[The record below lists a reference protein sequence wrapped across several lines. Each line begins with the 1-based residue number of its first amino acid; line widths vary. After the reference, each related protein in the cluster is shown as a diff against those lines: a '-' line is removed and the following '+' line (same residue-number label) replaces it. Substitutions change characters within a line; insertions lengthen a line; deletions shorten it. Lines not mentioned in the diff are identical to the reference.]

1 MKKFIYSLFVLACAV
16 MAFSSCEDVPAPYN
30 MPQEVIDEIAEPSG
44 SGTAED
50 PYNAAAANQL
60 GESLEADANS
70 ETVYIKGIVTR
81 FDRDGV
87 NPEYGNATFYISEDG
102 TTNNEFYVFHCY
114 GLGGER
120 FTSEDELKVGDEVI
134 VCGQITN
141 FMGNTVELDQGG
153 YIYSLNGTV
162 VPKDDQSTAEPEG
175 EGTLESPYNVAKAQ
189 EVIANGAPDEEVY
202 VKGKVSEIRGLN
214 TQYGSLTYYIS
225 DDGTTT
231 GQLYVYGGLYL
242 NGEKFSSE
250 DQLKVGDEVVIR
262 GKLVLYGSTPEIN
275 TNSVLI
281 SINGQ
286 TGTVAGDGTEANPYS
301 ASQALDLIK
310 SEQFDADAKY
320 YVKGIISKV
329 EKFDDRYNSITYYI
343 SDDGSSTNELQIYSG
358 KSFNGEDFSSIN
370 DLKVGDEVVVLGKF
384 KLFNGTPE
392 VDKSSE
398 IISLNGQ
405 TGEGGSTGGS
415 GVTISGNTVT
425 LTNGAVTAGSETATL
440 NVADLTGLS
449 YGDVLTTLTMSDG
462 SVITFSKNGGN
473 NDPKYYDTKGNIDLR
488 IYALNTVH
496 FSCKKPIAKIVI
508 TCSANDR
515 TGNEM
520 ATVTFSGNE
529 ATYTNDWTTNSGGTQ
544 LRITN
549 IVVTYAK

>member
-1 MKKFIYSLFVLACAV
+1 MKKFIYSLFVLAIAA
-16 MAFSSCEDVPAPYN
+16 MTFSGCEDVPAPYN

-310 SEQFDADAKY
+310 SEQFDKDSKY

-370 DLKVGDEVVVLGKF
+370 DLKVGDEVVVLGEF

-392 VDKSSE
+392 VNMNSE
-398 IISLNGQ
+398 IVSLNGQ
-405 TGEGGSTGGS
+405 TGEGGSTGGDAITVS
-415 GVTISGNTVT
+415 GETLT
-425 LTNGAVTAGSETATL
+425 LTNTSVTAGSETATL
-440 NVADLTGLS
+440 NVAGIAGLKR
-449 YGDVLTTLTMSDG
+449 GDKPSSLTMSDG
-462 SVITFSKNGGN
+462 SVITFDANGETNAPAYYETDMRVYKN
-473 NDPKYYDTKGNIDLR
+473 NIMR
-488 IYALNTVH
+488 
-496 FSCKKPIAKIVI
+496 FSCKKTIAKIVI
-508 TCSANDR
+508 TCSGDDR
-515 TGNEM
+515 VGNKT
-520 ATVTFSGNE
+520 ATVSFNGNE
-529 ATYTNDWTTNSGGTQ
+529 AEYNNVFTEDKGGGVQ

>member
-30 MPQEVIDEIAEPSG
+30 MPQEVIDEIVEPSG

-70 ETVYIKGIVTR
+70 ETVYVKGIVSRIDEVET
-81 FDRDGV
+81 
-87 NPEYGNATFYISEDG
+87 EKYGNAIFYISEDG
-102 TTNNEFYVFHCY
+102 TTNNQFYVFHCY
-114 GLGGER
+114 GLGGEK
-120 FTSEDELKVGDEVI
+120 FTSKDELKVGDEVI

-141 FMGNTVELDQGG
+141 FKGNTVELAQGG

-162 VPKDDQSTAEPEG
+162 VSKGESGEG
-175 EGTLESPYNVAKAQ
+175 EGTLESPYNVAKALSL
-189 EVIANGAPDEEVY
+189 ISSGANDPDAEVY
-202 VKGKVSEIRGLN
+202 IKGKVSQIDGLN
-214 TQYGSLTYYIS
+214 PQYSSLTYYIS
-225 DDGTTT
+225 DDGSTT
-231 GQLYVYGGLYL
+231 GQLQVYGGLYL
-242 NGEKFSSE
+242 NGEGFTSE

-262 GKLVLYGSTPEIN
+262 GKLTKHYDTPEVG

-301 ASQALDLIK
+301 ASQALELIK
-310 SEQFDADAKY
+310 AEQFESGTKY

-329 EKFDDRYNSITYYI
+329 EKFDDRYSSITYYI

-358 KSFNGEDFSSIN
+358 KSFNGEGFSSIN
-370 DLKVGDEVVVLGKF
+370 DLKVGDEVVVLGEF

-415 GVTISGNTVT
+415 GVTISGDVVT
-425 LTNGAVTAGSETATL
+425 LTNSAVTAGTETATL
-440 NVADLTGLS
+440 NVADITDLKK
-449 YGDVLTTLTMSDG
+449 GDKPSSLTMSDG
-462 SVITFSKNGGN
+462 SVITFDANGETNGPAYYVTDMRVYKN
-473 NDPKYYDTKGNIDLR
+473 NIMR
-488 IYALNTVH
+488 
-496 FSCKKPIAKIVI
+496 FSCKKTIAKIVI
-508 TCSANDR
+508 TCSGDDR
-515 TGNEM
+515 VGNET
-520 ATVTFSGNE
+520 ATVSFNGSE
-529 ATYTNDWTTNSGGTQ
+529 AEYNNVFTEDKGGGVQ

>member
-30 MPQEVIDEIAEPSG
+30 LPQEIIDGGGGETTADPM
-44 SGTAED
+44 GTGTETD
-50 PYNAAAANQL
+50 PYNVAAANQVGAAL
-60 GESLEADANS
+60 SAGEST
-70 ETVYIKGIVTR
+70 ETVYIRGIVSR
-81 FDRDGV
+81 IDEIDPSF
-87 NPEYGNATFYISEDG
+87 GNATYCISDDG
-102 TTNNEFYVFHCY
+102 TPNNQFLVYRGY
-114 GLGGER
+114 SLGGEK
-120 FTSEDELKVGDEVI
+120 FTSVDELKVGDEVI
-134 VCGQITN
+134 VKGTITN
-141 FMGNTVELDQGG
+141 YNGTIELNQRNE
-153 YIYSLNGTV
+153 IYSLNGVIAGGETG
-162 VPKDDQSTAEPEG
+162 EG
-175 EGTLESPYNVAKAQ
+175 DGTLESPYNVAKALSL
-189 EVIANGAPDEEVY
+189 ISSGANDPDAEVY
-202 VKGKVSEIRGLN
+202 IKGKVSAIEEISTDFGN
-214 TQYGSLTYYIS
+214 ATYSIS

-231 GQLYVYGGLYL
+231 TQLEVYRGYYL
-242 NGEKFSSE
+242 NGAKFTSE
-250 DQLKVGDEVVIR
+250 DQLKIGDEVVIL
-262 GKLVLYGSTPEIN
+262 GKLTKFYDNLQVDTGSSI
-275 TNSVLI
+275 V

-286 TGTVAGDGTEANPYS
+286 GGTVAGDGTEANPYS
-301 ASQALDLIK
+301 ASQALELIK
-310 SEQFDADAKY
+310 AEQFESGTKY

-329 EKFDDRYNSITYYI
+329 EKFDDRYSSITYYI

-358 KSFNGEDFSSIN
+358 YSFNGEGFSSIN

-549 IVVTYAK
+549 IEVTYAK

>member
-30 MPQEVIDEIAEPSG
+30 MPQEVIDEIVEPSG

-70 ETVYIKGIVTR
+70 ETVYVKGIVSRIDEVET
-81 FDRDGV
+81 
-87 NPEYGNATFYISEDG
+87 EQYGNAIFYISEDG
-102 TTNNEFYVFHCY
+102 TTNNQFYVFHCY

-141 FMGNTVELDQGG
+141 FKGNTVELAQGG

-162 VPKDDQSTAEPEG
+162 VSKGESGEG
-175 EGTLESPYNVAKAQ
+175 EGTLESPYNVAKALSL
-189 EVIANGAPDEEVY
+189 ISSGANDPDAEVY
-202 VKGKVSEIRGLN
+202 IKGKVSQIDGLN
-214 TQYGSLTYYIS
+214 PQYSSLTYYIS
-225 DDGTTT
+225 DDGSTT
-231 GQLYVYGGLYL
+231 GQLQVYGGLYL
-242 NGEKFSSE
+242 NGEGFTSE

-262 GKLVLYGSTPEIN
+262 GKLTKHYDTPEVG

-286 TGTVAGDGTEANPYS
+286 AGTVAGDGTEANPYS

-310 SEQFDADAKY
+310 SEQFDKDSKY

-329 EKFDDRYNSITYYI
+329 EKFDDRYSSITYYI

-370 DLKVGDEVVVLGKF
+370 DLKVGDEVVVLGEF

-392 VDKSSE
+392 VNMNSE
-398 IISLNGQ
+398 IVSLNGQ

-415 GVTISGNTVT
+415 GVTISDNMLT
-425 LTNGAVTAGSETATL
+425 LTNSAVTAGTETATL
-440 NVADLTGLS
+440 NVAGITGLKR
-449 YGDVLTTLTMSDG
+449 GDKPSSLTMSDG
-462 SVITFSKNGGN
+462 SVITFDANGETNAPAYYETDMRVYKN
-473 NDPKYYDTKGNIDLR
+473 NIMR
-488 IYALNTVH
+488 
-496 FSCKKPIAKIVI
+496 FSCKKTIAKIVI
-508 TCSANDR
+508 TCSADDR
-515 TGNEM
+515 VGNKT
-520 ATVTFSGNE
+520 ATVSFNGNE
-529 ATYTNDWTTNSGGTQ
+529 AEYNNVFTEDKGGGVQ

>member
-30 MPQEVIDEIAEPSG
+30 MPQEVIDEIVEPSG

-286 TGTVAGDGTEANPYS
+286 GGTVAGDGTEANPYS
-301 ASQALDLIK
+301 ASQALELIK
-310 SEQFDADAKY
+310 AEQFESGTKY

-329 EKFDDRYNSITYYI
+329 EKFDDRYSSITYYI

-370 DLKVGDEVVVLGKF
+370 DLKVGDEVVVLGEF

-415 GVTISGNTVT
+415 GVTISGDIVT
-425 LTNGAVTAGSETATL
+425 LTNSAVTAGTETATL
-440 NVADLTGLS
+440 NVADITDLKK
-449 YGDVLTTLTMSDG
+449 GDKPSSLTMSDG
-462 SVITFSKNGGN
+462 SVITFDANGETNGPAYYVTDMRVYKN
-473 NDPKYYDTKGNIDLR
+473 NIMR
-488 IYALNTVH
+488 
-496 FSCKKPIAKIVI
+496 FSCKKTIAKIVI
-508 TCSANDR
+508 TCSGDDR
-515 TGNEM
+515 VGNET
-520 ATVTFSGNE
+520 ATVSFNGNE
-529 ATYTNDWTTNSGGTQ
+529 AEYNNVFTEDKGGGVQ

>member
-50 PYNAAAANQL
+50 PYNAVAANQL
-60 GESLEADANS
+60 GESLEADAKS
-70 ETVYIKGIVTR
+70 ETVYVKGIVSRIDEVET
-81 FDRDGV
+81 
-87 NPEYGNATFYISEDG
+87 EKYGNAIFYISEDG
-102 TTNNEFYVFHCY
+102 TTNNQFYVFHCY
-114 GLGGER
+114 GLGGEK
-120 FTSEDELKVGDEVI
+120 FTSKDELKVGDEVI

-141 FMGNTVELDQGG
+141 FKGNTVELAQGG

-162 VPKDDQSTAEPEG
+162 VSKG
-175 EGTLESPYNVAKAQ
+175 ES
-189 EVIANGAPDEEVY
+189 
-202 VKGKVSEIRGLN
+202 
-214 TQYGSLTYYIS
+214 
-225 DDGTTT
+225 
-231 GQLYVYGGLYL
+231 
-242 NGEKFSSE
+242 GE
-250 DQLKVGDEVVIR
+250 
-262 GKLVLYGSTPEIN
+262 
-275 TNSVLI
+275 
-281 SINGQ
+281 
-286 TGTVAGDGTEANPYS
+286 GDGTEANPYS

-370 DLKVGDEVVVLGKF
+370 DLKVGDEVVVLGEF

-392 VDKSSE
+392 VNMNSE
-398 IISLNGQ
+398 IVSLNGQ

-415 GVTISGNTVT
+415 GVTISDNMLT
-425 LTNGAVTAGSETATL
+425 LTNSAVTAGTETATL
-440 NVADLTGLS
+440 NVADITDLKK
-449 YGDVLTTLTMSDG
+449 GDKPSSLTMSDG
-462 SVITFSKNGGN
+462 SVITFDANGETNGPAYYVTDMRVYKN
-473 NDPKYYDTKGNIDLR
+473 NIM
-488 IYALNTVH
+488 H
-496 FSCKKPIAKIVI
+496 FSCKKTIAKIVI
-508 TCSANDR
+508 TCSADDR
-515 TGNEM
+515 VGNKT
-520 ATVTFSGNE
+520 ATVSFNGNE
-529 ATYTNDWTTNSGGTQ
+529 AEYNNVFTEDKGGGVQ

>member
-1 MKKFIYSLFVLACAV
+1 MKKFIYSLFVLAIAA
-16 MAFSSCEDVPAPYN
+16 MTFSSCEDVPAPYN

-162 VPKDDQSTAEPEG
+162 VSKG
-175 EGTLESPYNVAKAQ
+175 ES
-189 EVIANGAPDEEVY
+189 
-202 VKGKVSEIRGLN
+202 
-214 TQYGSLTYYIS
+214 
-225 DDGTTT
+225 
-231 GQLYVYGGLYL
+231 
-242 NGEKFSSE
+242 GE
-250 DQLKVGDEVVIR
+250 
-262 GKLVLYGSTPEIN
+262 
-275 TNSVLI
+275 
-281 SINGQ
+281 
-286 TGTVAGDGTEANPYS
+286 GDGTEANPYS

-310 SEQFDADAKY
+310 SEQFDKDSKY

-329 EKFDDRYNSITYYI
+329 EKFDDRYSSITYYI
-343 SDDGSSTNELQIYSG
+343 SDDGTTANQLQIYSG
-358 KSFNGEDFSSIN
+358 KSFNGEGFSSID
-370 DLKVGDEVVVLGKF
+370 DLKVGDEVVLVGEF

-392 VDKSSE
+392 VNMNSE
-398 IISLNGQ
+398 LVSLNGE
-405 TGEGGSTGGS
+405 TSSGEAGDSN
-415 GVTISGNTVT
+415 ISISDNMLT
-425 LTNGAVTAGSETATL
+425 LTNGAVTAGTETATL
-440 NVADLTGLS
+440 NVADITDLKK
-449 YGDVLTTLTMSDG
+449 GDKPSSLTMSDG
-462 SVITFSKNGGN
+462 SVITFDGNGETNAPAYYVTDMRVYKN
-473 NDPKYYDTKGNIDLR
+473 NIMR
-488 IYALNTVH
+488 
-496 FSCKKPIAKIVI
+496 FSCKKTIAKIVI
-508 TCSANDR
+508 TCSGDDR
-515 TGNEM
+515 VGNET
-520 ATVTFSGNE
+520 ATVSFNGNE
-529 ATYTNDWTTNSGGTQ
+529 AEYNNVFTEDKGGGVQ